1 MALIK
6 SYHCGGETLGT
17 VVKHSVRD
25 SKGGLPFFDFDLFDY
40 QKKIIKKK
48 LIFKL
53 SSTSLYHRRRG

>member
-25 SKGGLPFFDFDLFDY
+25 STPRAMPKAWQLNLVYNECYVAWECDGADGAD
-40 QKKIIKKK
+40 K
-48 LIFKL
+48 
-53 SSTSLYHRRRG
+53 S